1 VDGTT
6 NNRVDKINP
15 LLAQRAKTPAVSSH
29 LDTILIFFPRRCR
42 LESASFC
49 HQNSAHFRS
58 ELLPVPHGCRF
69 QNHCRLAPIVAS
81 SEPAVLRS
89 SLSPCDE
96 RRFRLTVP
104 PPHLRCDPGLAP
116 RTTPRPRLRLTSSCM
131 RLSSHGCRPFP
142 FLKLSIGLRVR
153 ASLSTDSY
161 LNPTAGLKRRLPS
174 I

>member
-29 LDTILIFFPRRCR
+29 LDTFLIFFPRRCR

-49 HQNSAHFRS
+49 CQNSAHFRS

-69 QNHCRLAPIVAS
+69 RNHYQLALILAS
-81 SEPAVLRS
+81 SEPAVWHS
-89 SLSPCDE
+89 SLSSYGE
-96 RRFRLTVP
+96 RRFHLTVP
-104 PPHLRCDPGLAP
+104 LPHLRSDPGLAP
-116 RTTPRPRLRLTSSCM
+116 RTTPHPWLRLTSSLV

-142 FLKLSIGLRVR
+142 FLKLSAGLRVR
-153 ASLSTDSY
+153 TGLSTDSY
-161 LNPTAGLKRRLPS
+161 LNPAAGLKRRLPS